1 MKTLIEN
8 RVQSLLQRPFSLFV
22 VTLLSTVLLSGCGS
36 AGKNGGGYQDDSSP
50 PVASAE
56 VIGLGLP
63 TDSANNTYNARANT
77 EVQLTGKS
85 SSGSAAPVLSY
96 TWQQTDSSGYTV
108 DLVERTSNAVAF
120 DTPNVATEITLSF
133 LLTITDANN
142 NTDTST
148 VNINVEPIGDVDHF
162 LVPPG
167 INNKTFDVLAAL
179 QEGTGTGDAEQAFT
193 LTLTTTVHW
202 RNQAGDMDELV
213 VDTDIINSTF
223 PASFDAPV
231 GYDPLLDP
239 RNPKLTFVI
248 PTLDADDINKNFE
261 ETDRQR
267 RLESYELDSVYAELY
282 VVVSSNAGASFELI
296 ALDSDGDQIELANLL
311 FASKSDQR
319 LSLSSKGGVKQRSI
333 IQTWNAETA
342 VTLSVTNLRA
352 QLGLE
357 NAISANNY
365 YALLDPTG
373 EFESFKNWGV
383 SRGFLDVDGRR
394 LTDDSISE
402 ALYLNN
408 FDLGF
413 GREMYVR
420 EDGLGNVYSYVMN
433 YPSLERGL
441 EKRGEFAIVAMEYS
455 DNPDPV
461 GVNEKIVK
469 FYVFVPDE
477 RTGDFTRV
485 NSINFDG
492 RGEKYMPG
500 VCGACHQGFAAGK
513 SFATVADAD
522 IKATFLPWDLDAF
535 LFTKSDDA
543 NEVETTLDVENFSS
557 ELLDQYSRDNQEA
570 ALKQFNLAALATYKS
585 DSTRNADAI
594 ALIHGWYGDA
604 EQALDIDQLP
614 EGTTFDGTYIPD
626 GWVGQETLYREVF
639 AKHCRMCHLQVANEN
654 NNFDSYNEFVTEPL
668 LKNYV
673 YEQGRMPLARLTMDR
688 FWSGYNGPNTSAD
701 SDKPVD
707 ILRAHLEGLGQT
719 IPDAPGVPV
728 PTFIVS
734 NLTPTIDD
742 VVSVDAA
749 GSLFAD
755 SYQWLFSNAPSTSVT
770 SFTSDAGLIS
780 SFLPDVPGGE
790 YTIELI
796 VTNENG
802 TAVSS
807 TQTITAA
814 NRLPVAECLTAD
826 ASGLLSS
833 GLLAAIP
840 VASALATGSL
850 GDGGVEVATVNAGTL
865 GDLSIDVGN
874 LAVSYQL
881 TDPFVRGIDT
891 VFYQI
896 ADADGSLS
904 TTSASCTGS
913 PPIGFGTI
921 SIDSTPSGTL
931 VPVNVSV
938 VVDSTDNTSE
948 IDVSWDAPTGIT
960 PESYRVFRGSVEI
973 ASLSATQYTDS
984 GLADDTRYEYTVT
997 AIIGSASSNA
1007 SAVASATTAVLMPNS
1022 LVGSAADT
1030 QQIDLTWA
1038 APVGNVSLYH
1048 VYRGVDEIASTT
1060 NLNYSDSGLIAGTEY
1075 SYSVTASDTV
1085 QESVASNVVAVTVVP
1100 LPPGNAVATLDAVN
1114 DTSEIDLAW
1123 NAPASGGLD
1132 TYRIYRNNIAIA
1144 TPASTTFSDTGL
1156 TPYTDYTYQIS
1167 TVAGSEESTT
1177 VATNTV
1183 RTAAVGTTEP
1193 TALTA
1198 TVNGTNN
1205 ATQIDLAWTGPT
1217 GYTADTYTVLR
1228 DAIVIA
1234 TGVTNANYS
1243 DSNLTNSTEYT
1254 YTVKAVFNLEVSL
1267 ASPSAIETT
1276 LSLTPAAPVA
1286 SVINTGRIDL
1296 SWSAP
1301 AANATSYEVFRD
1313 GGSIGTTSNT
1323 TISDTGLTA
1332 GTQYSYTLKATQL
1345 SDQGD
1350 ASSASL
1356 ATSAPNAPT
1365 NVAAST
1371 TSGTVIAL
1379 SWTAATG
1386 NVDSYAIYRGGAL
1399 AGAAAGTSFN
1409 DTGRTEGTLYSYTVR
1424 AVKNSQES
1432 ADSNTDTATT
1442 TPNDPSGVSASA
1454 NSGNKTSQIDI
1465 SWNAP
1470 SGGVS
1475 SYIVYRNG
1483 GQVGTPASN
1492 SFTDTSL
1499 TSGTQYSY
1507 TVRAVSGSEQ
1517 SSLALAANGATVPTA
1532 PSGVSATANSTSQVT
1547 VSWNAVSG
1555 DSPTYTVFVNNVATE
1570 TTSSTSQAI
1579 TGLTSYTSYGFK
1591 VRATAN
1597 TLNSDN
1603 SSTVNRATQVS
1614 YTNNVL
1620 TTCTACHVAAGRFE
1634 PGNASA
1640 DFPDCMLSDCSDIGQ
1655 MNYNTGS
1662 SEYILINQ
1670 WQSEGGSGAN

>member
-1 MKTLIEN
+1 M
-8 RVQSLLQRPFSLFV
+8 V
-22 VTLLSTVLLSGCGS
+22 LSVIFLSACGS
-36 AGKNGGGYQDDSSP
+36 AGKDGGGYQDDDSP
-50 PVASAE
+50 PVASAQ

-63 TDSANNTYNARANT
+63 VDGEDNTYNARANT

-85 SSGSAAPVLSY
+85 SAGSTAPVLSY
-96 TWQQTDSSGYTV
+96 VWQQTDSSGYTV
-108 DLVERTSNAVAF
+108 DLIERTSNAVAF
-120 DTPNVATEITLSF
+120 DTPNVASETTLSF

-148 VNINVEPIGDVDHF
+148 VSVNVEPVGDVDHF

-179 QEGTGTGDAEQAFT
+179 QEGTGTGDTEQAFT

-202 RNQAGDMDELV
+202 RNKAGDMDELLV
-213 VDTDIINSTF
+213 GTEIINSTF
-223 PASFDAPV
+223 PASFDAPID
-231 GYDPLLDP
+231 YNPLLDP
-239 RNPKLTFVI
+239 RNPKLTFPI

-261 ETDRQR
+261 TSDRQR
-267 RLESYELDSVYAELY
+267 RLESYELDSVYAELQI
-282 VVVSSNAGASFELI
+282 VVSSNAGASFELI
-296 ALDSDGDQIELANLL
+296 ALDSNGDQIELADLL
-311 FASKSDQR
+311 FASKSAQR
-319 LSLSSKGGVKQRSI
+319 LAQYSSGTAKQRSI
-333 IQTWNAETA
+333 IQTWNDEST
-342 VTLSVTNLRA
+342 VLLSVTNLRA

-357 NAISANNY
+357 NAISSSNY

-373 EFESFKNWGV
+373 AFESFQSWGMNA
-383 SRGFLDVDGRR
+383 GFLDADGAK
-394 LTDDSISE
+394 LSDDSISQ

-408 FDLGF
+408 YDLGF

-420 EDGLGNVYSYVMN
+420 KDDQGNVYSYVLN
-433 YPSLERGL
+433 YPTLERGL

-469 FYVFVPDE
+469 FYAFVPDE

-513 SFATVADAD
+513 TFANVVDAD
-522 IKATFLPWDLDAF
+522 IGATFLPWDLDAF
-535 LFTKSDDA
+535 LFAKSDDA
-543 NEVETTLDVENFSS
+543 SQVETTLDVDNFSA

-570 ALKQFNLAALATYKS
+570 ALKQFNLAALATYKN
-585 DSTRNADAI
+585 DSTRNAGAI
-594 ALIHGWYGDA
+594 AMIHGWYGDA
-604 EQALDIDQLP
+604 DQALDIDQLP

-626 GWVGQETLYREVF
+626 SWVGQETLYREVF
-639 AKHCRMCHLQVANEN
+639 AKHCRMCHLQVANEK

-688 FWSGYNGPNTSAD
+688 FWSGYNGSSSSAD
-701 SDKPVD
+701 SDRPVD
-707 ILRAHLEGLGQT
+707 ILRTHLEGLGQT
-719 IPDAPGVPV
+719 IPDAPGIPV
-728 PTFIVS
+728 PTFIIS

-742 VVSVDAA
+742 VVSVDAT
-749 GSLFAD
+749 GSFFAD
-755 SYQWLFSNAPSTSVT
+755 SYQWQFSDVPSTST
-770 SFTSDAGLIS
+770 ANFTSEGGVIS
-780 SFLPDVPGGE
+780 SFSPDVPGGE

-807 TQTITAA
+807 TQTITTA
-814 NRLPVAECLTAD
+814 NRSPVAECLTAD

-833 GLLAAIP
+833 GLLVGIS
-840 VASALATGSL
+840 VVSTLATNSL
-850 GDGGVEVATVNAGTL
+850 GDGGVEIATANDGSL
-865 GDLSIDVGN
+865 GVLSIDVGD

-904 TTSASCTGS
+904 TTSAFCTGS
-913 PPIGFGTI
+913 PPIGFGAI

-931 VPVNVSV
+931 VPVNVSA

-948 IDVSWDAPTGIT
+948 IDITWDAPTGIT
-960 PESYRVFRGSVEI
+960 PESYRVFRDSVEI
-973 ASLSATQYTDS
+973 ASLSATQYTDL
-984 GLADDTRYEYTVT
+984 GLVDDTTYEYTVT
-997 AIIGSASSNA
+997 ANIGSATSNTSTPA
-1007 SAVASATTAVLMPNS
+1007 SASTAVLVPNS
-1022 LVGSAADT
+1022 LVGSAVDT

-1038 APVGNVSLYH
+1038 APAGNVSLYH

-1085 QESVASNVVAVTVVP
+1085 QESVASNVVAVTVIP
-1100 LPPGNAVATLDAVN
+1100 LPPSNAVATLDAVN

-1123 NAPASGGLD
+1123 DVPVSGGLD
-1132 TYRIYRNNIAIA
+1132 TYRIYRNSIAIA
-1144 TPASTTFSDTGL
+1144 TPAITTFSDTGL
-1156 TPYTDYTYQIS
+1156 TPYTDYTYQVS

-1177 VATNTV
+1177 ITTSTV

-1193 TALTA
+1193 TALSA

-1234 TGVTNANYS
+1234 SGVTNTSYS
-1243 DSNLTNSTEYT
+1243 DSNLTNNTAYS
-1254 YTVKAVFNLEVSL
+1254 YTVKAVFNLEVSV
-1267 ASPSAIETT
+1267 ASPLAIEST
-1276 LSLTPAAPVA
+1276 LSLTPAAPAA
-1286 SVINTGRIDL
+1286 SVIDTGRIDL

-1332 GTQYSYTLKATQL
+1332 GTQYSYTLKATQG
-1345 SDQGD
+1345 SDQGN
-1350 ASSASL
+1350 ASSATQ

-1371 TSGTVIAL
+1371 TSGTIIAL
-1379 SWTAATG
+1379 SWTAAAG
-1386 NVDSYAIYRGGAL
+1386 NVDSYAIYRDGVL
-1399 AGAAAGTSFN
+1399 ADTAVGTSFN
-1409 DTGRTEGTLYSYTVR
+1409 DTGRTQGTLYSYVVR

-1442 TPNDPSGVSASA
+1442 TPNTPSSVSASA
-1454 NSGNKTSQIDI
+1454 NSGNKTSQIDV
-1465 SWNAP
+1465 SWAAP

-1492 SFTDTSL
+1492 SYTDTGL

-1517 SSLALAANGATVPTA
+1517 SSLSGAANGATVPTA
-1532 PSGVSATANSTSQVT
+1532 PSGVSATANSTSQIT
-1547 VSWNAVSG
+1547 VSWSAVSG
-1555 DSPTYTVFVNNVATE
+1555 DSPSYTIFVNNVATA
-1570 TTSSTSQAI
+1570 TTSNTSQAI
-1579 TGLTSYTSYGFK
+1579 TGLTSYTSYNFK

-1597 TLNSDN
+1597 ALNSDN
-1603 SSTVNRATQVS
+1603 SSTVSKATQVS
-1614 YTNNVL
+1614 YANNVL
-1620 TTCTACHVAAGRFE
+1620 PACTGCHAAAAHFE

-1640 DFPDCMLSDCSDIGQ
+1640 NFPGCMLNDCSGVGQ

-1670 WQSEGGSGAN
+1670 WLSEGGSGAN